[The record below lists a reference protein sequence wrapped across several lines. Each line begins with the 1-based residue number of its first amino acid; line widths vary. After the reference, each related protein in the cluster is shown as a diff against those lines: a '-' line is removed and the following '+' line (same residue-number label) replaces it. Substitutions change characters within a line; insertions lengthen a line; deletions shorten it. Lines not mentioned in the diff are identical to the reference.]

1 MPAKKSKSKK
11 KKKKVKEIDPEE
23 KLRQDL
29 LKKAL
34 SLQGEIQQEHQLE
47 EEYQQQTS
55 ILSKYWDIEKK
66 HQNEKKAQLLQKQHR
81 LDGIADKHT
90 IELNQYKQT
99 IKQSLF
105 TNQDE
110 LSEKVTQSFIQYRSL
125 EDTHH
130 KEIGQLYNELYDIT
144 TRIRET
150 TMSYDKFIISLR
162 QGSNNEI
169 TMLRDDAHRKIAM
182 LANYSEKQYKAT
194 REISTQRLLNESQTL
209 EEENEGK
216 IQQVIEKN
224 KDKIQQKRTAYSMTM
239 NENLDTISTL
249 RKEVVLLRE
258 QDRHDRYVLNELQ
271 SQNSN
276 IIIPLETNKKEL
288 AQLELDL
295 EVYNKQKHDLDTQ
308 KQKLHHAQEELKSI
322 EWDHEVLFQKLQ
334 QLEVDRNAWKK
345 KVQQSI
351 HSTKQKS
358 NYTNLK
364 LEQKLNK
371 LSLTGEQNT
380 AATVELLRKANV
392 DLDTLDMTSSEHV
405 ISDVIGEK
413 KNQVRLLQQ
422 KLCQIKE
429 DHATMINKYKHLLE
443 ES

>member
-1 MPAKKSKSKK
+1 MPAKKSKAK

-23 KLRQDL
+23 ALRQEL
-29 LKKAL
+29 LQKAL
-34 SLQGEIQQEHQLE
+34 ALQGEIQQEHALE

-99 IKQSLF
+99 IKQLLF
-105 TNQDE
+105 ANQDE
-110 LSEKVTQSFIQYRSL
+110 LSEKITQSFIQYRSM
-125 EDTHH
+125 EDTQH
-130 KEIGQLYNELYDIT
+130 KEIGQLYNELYDISN
-144 TRIRET
+144 RIRET

-169 TMLRDDAHRKIAM
+169 TMLRDDAYRKISM
-182 LANYSEKQYKAT
+182 LANYSEKQYRAT

-209 EEENEGK
+209 EEENESI
-216 IQQVIEKN
+216 IQQIIEKN
-224 KDKIQQKRTAYSMTM
+224 KNEIQQKRTAYSMTM

-249 RKEVVLLRE
+249 RKDVVLLRE
-258 QDRHDRYVLNELQ
+258 QDRHDLYVLNELQ
-271 SQNSN
+271 TQNSN
-276 IIIPLETNKKEL
+276 IILPLQTNKKEL
-288 AQLELDL
+288 TQLELDL
-295 EVYNKQKHDLDTQ
+295 DVYNKQKHDLDTQ
-308 KQKLHHAQEELKSI
+308 KQKLRHAQEELKSI
-322 EWDHEVLFQKLQ
+322 DWDHEVLFQKLQ
-334 QLEVDRNAWKK
+334 QLEVDRNNWKK

-422 KLCQIKE
+422 KLNQIKE
-429 DHATMINKYKHLLE
+429 DATMIERYKHLLE
-443 ES
+443 EG

>member
-11 KKKKVKEIDPEE
+11 KKVKEIDPEE
-23 KLRQDL
+23 ALRQEL

-34 SLQGEIQQEHQLE
+34 SLQGEIQQEQALE

-66 HQNEKKAQLLQKQHR
+66 HQNDKKAQLLQKQHR

-99 IKQSLF
+99 IKQLLF

-125 EDTHH
+125 EDTQH

-169 TMLRDDAHRKIAM
+169 TMLRDDAHRKISM
-182 LANYSEKQYKAT
+182 LANYSEKQYRAT

-209 EEENEGK
+209 EEENESI
-216 IQQVIEKN
+216 IQQIIGKN
-224 KDKIQQKRTAYSMTM
+224 KNEIQHKRTAYSIKM
-239 NENLDTISTL
+239 NENLDIISTL

-271 SQNSN
+271 TKNCN
-276 IIIPLETNKKEL
+276 IILPLQTNKLEL
-288 AQLELDL
+288 TQLELDL

-308 KQKLHHAQEELKSI
+308 KQRLNHAQEELKCI

-334 QLEVDRNAWKK
+334 QLEIDRNAWKK
-345 KVQQSI
+345 RVQQCI

-371 LSLTGEQNT
+371 LSLTGEQNA

-392 DLDTLDMTSSEHV
+392 DIDTLDMTSSEHV

-422 KLCQIKE
+422 KLNQIKE
-429 DHATMINKYKHLLE
+429 DHATMIERYKHY
-443 ES
+443 

>member
-1 MPAKKSKSKK
+1 MPAKKSKA

-23 KLRQDL
+23 ALRQEL

-34 SLQGEIQQEHQLE
+34 SLQGEIQQEHALE

-66 HQNEKKAQLLQKQHR
+66 HQNDKKAQLLQKQHR

-99 IKQSLF
+99 IKQLLF

-110 LSEKVTQSFIQYRSL
+110 LSEKITQYFIQYRSL
-125 EDTHH
+125 EDTQH

-169 TMLRDDAHRKIAM
+169 TMLRDDAHRKISM
-182 LANYSEKQYKAT
+182 LANYCEKQYRAT
-194 REISTQRLLNESQTL
+194 REISTQRLLNEGQTL
-209 EEENEGK
+209 EEENEDI
-216 IQQVIEKN
+216 IQQIIEKN
-224 KDKIQQKRTAYSMTM
+224 KDKIQQKRTVYSMTM

-271 SQNSN
+271 TQNSN
-276 IIIPLETNKKEL
+276 IITPLEANKKEL
-288 AQLELDL
+288 TQLELDL
-295 EVYNKQKHDLDTQ
+295 EVYTKQKHDLDTQ
-308 KQKLHHAQEELKSI
+308 KQKLRHAQEELKSI

-334 QLEVDRNAWKK
+334 QLEVDRNDWKK
-345 KVQQSI
+345 KVQQCI

-380 AATVELLRKANV
+380 AATIELLRKANV
-392 DLDTLDMTSSEHV
+392 DLDTLDMTSSENV

-422 KLCQIKE
+422 KLNQIKE
-429 DHATMINKYKHLLE
+429 DHATMIERYKHLLE
-443 ES
+443 EG

>member
-1 MPAKKSKSKK
+1 MPAKKSKA

-23 KLRQDL
+23 ALRQEL

-34 SLQGEIQQEHQLE
+34 SLQGEIQQEHALE

-66 HQNEKKAQLLQKQHR
+66 HQNDKKAQLLQKQHR

-99 IKQSLF
+99 IKQLLF

-110 LSEKVTQSFIQYRSL
+110 LSEKITQYFIQYRSL
-125 EDTHH
+125 EDTQH

-169 TMLRDDAHRKIAM
+169 TMLRDDAHRKISM
-182 LANYSEKQYKAT
+182 LANYCEKQYRAT
-194 REISTQRLLNESQTL
+194 REISTQRLLNECQTL
-209 EEENEGK
+209 EEENEDI
-216 IQQVIEKN
+216 IQQIIEKN
-224 KDKIQQKRTAYSMTM
+224 KDKIQQKRTVYSMTM

-271 SQNSN
+271 TQNSN
-276 IIIPLETNKKEL
+276 IITPLEANKKEL
-288 AQLELDL
+288 TQLELDL
-295 EVYNKQKHDLDTQ
+295 EVYTKQKHDLDTQ
-308 KQKLHHAQEELKSI
+308 KQKLRHAQEELKSI

-334 QLEVDRNAWKK
+334 QLEVDRNDWKK
-345 KVQQSI
+345 KVQQCI

-380 AATVELLRKANV
+380 AATIELLRKANV
-392 DLDTLDMTSSEHV
+392 DLDTLDMTSSENV

-422 KLCQIKE
+422 KLNQIKE
-429 DHATMINKYKHLLE
+429 DHATMIERYKHLLE
-443 ES
+443 EG